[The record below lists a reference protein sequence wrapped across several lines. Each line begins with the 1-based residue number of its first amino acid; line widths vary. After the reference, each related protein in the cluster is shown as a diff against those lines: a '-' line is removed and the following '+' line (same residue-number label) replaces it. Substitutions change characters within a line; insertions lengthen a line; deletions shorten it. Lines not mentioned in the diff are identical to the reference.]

1 MNDDIIQDDGFSYEG
16 YQVVRGEFFAHTHEP
31 SITFNKCKVYVNTA
45 CIKKLPDTQYV
56 QILINAEDKRLA
68 IKPCDEDVKDSFL
81 WCSSTSQKRRP
92 KQISCWIFFAKLVEL
107 MGWNP
112 DYRYKLLGKLICSQD
127 DLLFLFDLKT
137 PEIFQRILLEDG
149 KQKSSRTPS
158 FPTEWQNQFGLTVD
172 EHRKSLQI
180 NIFEGYAVFGLK
192 NNSEDKPL

>member
-1 MNDDIIQDDGFSYEG
+1 
-16 YQVVRGEFFAHTHEP
+16 
-31 SITFNKCKVYVNTA
+31 
-45 CIKKLPDTQYV
+45 
-56 QILINAEDKRLA
+56 
-68 IKPCDEDVKDSFL
+68 
-81 WCSSTSQKRRP
+81 
-92 KQISCWIFFAKLVEL
+92 